1 MARPYRIGL
10 TGNIACGKSTVLR
23 ELKRLGAATLDAD
36 QVAHR
41 AMRRGTAVYRA
52 VVAAF
57 GEDIL
62 GPEGEIDR
70 RTLGKIVFADPAA
83 LARLEA
89 IVHPAVLA
97 YTGEWLENV
106 REEVAVIDAIKLFEA
121 GIAERCDEVWVVI
134 CPQEEQLR
142 RLVEYRGLSREEALL
157 RIHAQPPQ
165 EEKAAQADEV
175 IDNSGT
181 PEETLAQVRAA
192 WARMQKRRRGHFS
205 DSGEDMA
212 SAISLQGP
220 PRIN

>member
-97 YTGEWLENV
+97 YTEEWLENV

-165 EEKAAQADEV
+165 EEKAARADEV

-205 DSGEDMA
+205 DSRGEPA
-212 SAISLQGP
+212 
-220 PRIN
+220 

>member
-1 MARPYRIGL
+1 VSSEMARPYRIGL

-83 LARLEA
+83 LARL
-89 IVHPAVLA
+89 
-97 YTGEWLENV
+97 
-106 REEVAVIDAIKLFEA
+106 DAIKLFEA

-165 EEKAAQADEV
+165 EEKAARADEV

>member
-165 EEKAAQADEV
+165 EEKAARADEV

-205 DSGEDMA
+205 DSRGEPA
-212 SAISLQGP
+212 
-220 PRIN
+220 